1 MFFALHASC
10 SWLNSSTA
18 PWISLFAMFG
28 SYILRK
34 FRHKRSVQQL
44 SRYSWASWPLGPMAS
59 PCFVAPLSTS
69 RGISSPMAPAAVR
82 QPQQRAS
89 LPSQSLASAVPAAT
103 LLALGSRK
111 LHRRRAKNPKVQRRV
126 IGPAVAA
133 AAAAAKVAAAGK
145 LAAAGGAAAS
155 VAAGIK
161 TLSKERPAAHKSGRR
176 PKMVVLGTGWGS
188 VTFLQGLSEDI
199 AKYYDITVA
208 SCLQQRGFWGS
219 HFVECFYLP
228 RKAYWAWSDMK
239 WYRKWY
245 NALQSA
251 TKWYDMKRWH
261 EMLIYQQVMQ
271 VQHQHIAIA
280 CSAQFVPTRAAFV
293 GGLRSHREISSWH
306 SAWMHCLRRVIHRMQ
321 NCGKTVGLHIAW
333 NFAWLLAYFET
344 STLASMLEQACR
356 WGTLHC
362 SQRVRWDRLKSDQ
375 SWHQFDAW
383 LRTRWVLTVP
393 IFSPM
398 IRSLN

>member
-1 MFFALHASC
+1 
-10 SWLNSSTA
+10 
-18 PWISLFAMFG
+18 
-28 SYILRK
+28 
-34 FRHKRSVQQL
+34 
-44 SRYSWASWPLGPMAS
+44 MAS

-69 RGISSPMAPAAVR
+69 RGISSPVAPAVR

-89 LPSQSLASAVPAAT
+89 LPSQSLVSAVPAAT

-111 LHRRRAKNPKVQRRV
+111 LHRRHAKNPKVQRRV

-219 HFVECFYLP
+219 HFFECFYLP
-228 RKAYWAWSDMK
+228 RKAY
-239 WYRKWY
+239 
-245 NALQSA
+245 
-251 TKWYDMKRWH
+251 
-261 EMLIYQQVMQ
+261 
-271 VQHQHIAIA
+271 
-280 CSAQFVPTRAAFV
+280 
-293 GGLRSHREISSWH
+293 
-306 SAWMHCLRRVIHRMQ
+306 
-321 NCGKTVGLHIAW
+321 
-333 NFAWLLAYFET
+333 
-344 STLASMLEQACR
+344 
-356 WGTLHC
+356 
-362 SQRVRWDRLKSDQ
+362 
-375 SWHQFDAW
+375 
-383 LRTRWVLTVP
+383 
-393 IFSPM
+393 
-398 IRSLN
+398 

>member
-1 MFFALHASC
+1 
-10 SWLNSSTA
+10 
-18 PWISLFAMFG
+18 MFG

-69 RGISSPMAPAAVR
+69 RGISSPVAPAVR

-228 RKAYWAWSDMK
+228 RKAY
-239 WYRKWY
+239 
-245 NALQSA
+245 
-251 TKWYDMKRWH
+251 
-261 EMLIYQQVMQ
+261 
-271 VQHQHIAIA
+271 
-280 CSAQFVPTRAAFV
+280 
-293 GGLRSHREISSWH
+293 
-306 SAWMHCLRRVIHRMQ
+306 
-321 NCGKTVGLHIAW
+321 
-333 NFAWLLAYFET
+333 
-344 STLASMLEQACR
+344 
-356 WGTLHC
+356 
-362 SQRVRWDRLKSDQ
+362 
-375 SWHQFDAW
+375 
-383 LRTRWVLTVP
+383 
-393 IFSPM
+393 
-398 IRSLN
+398 